1 MAAHAMSVSS
11 WLQSLFKLPVPVG
24 PPEAIRVFTTAD
36 PTITADG
43 ITVEEDGWIIDAQQ
57 SRTVRLFEVP
67 DPGAEQCL
75 ITYRAKMK
83 SQDVTGRAFL
93 EMWCR
98 FGWRGE
104 FFSKGFQ
111 QSVQG
116 TTGWA
121 SYEIPFYLKKG
132 QRPDLIKLNLVVEGA
147 GKIWM
152 KEIELLKTP
161 LG

>member
-1 MAAHAMSVSS
+1 MSFSS
-11 WLQSLFKLPVPVG
+11 WLQSLFGPPAPVG
-24 PPEAIRVFTTAD
+24 PPETIRVFTTAD

-43 ITVEEDGWIIDAQQ
+43 IAVEEDGWVIDAQQ

-67 DPGAEQCL
+67 APDAEHCL
-75 ITYRAKMK
+75 ITYRANMK
-83 SQDVTGRAFL
+83 SQDVRGRAFL

-98 FGWRGE
+98 FGGRGE

-116 TTGWA
+116 TTHWA
-121 SYEIPFYLKKG
+121 SYEIPFYLKKD

-161 LG
+161 LA